1 MFAVYILYS
10 ESLDKYYIGF
20 TADLDDR
27 VYKHNNT
34 HKGFTAAG
42 KPWEVVYSESFP
54 SKAEAMKRE
63 RQLKAWKNKS
73 RLASLI
79 KKASEHPD
87 FQSGGS

>member
-20 TADLDDR
+20 TTDLEDR

-42 KPWEVVYSESFP
+42 KPWRLAYSESFP
-54 SKAEAMKRE
+54 SNAEAMKRE
-63 RQLKAWKNKS
+63 RQLKSWKN
-73 RLASLI
+73 RQGLSL
-79 KKASEHPD
+79 
-87 FQSGGS
+87 